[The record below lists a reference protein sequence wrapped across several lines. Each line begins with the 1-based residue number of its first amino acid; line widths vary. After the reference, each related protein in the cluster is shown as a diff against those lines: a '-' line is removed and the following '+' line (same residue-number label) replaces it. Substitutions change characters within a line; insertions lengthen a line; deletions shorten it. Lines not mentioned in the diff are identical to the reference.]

1 MSYETDSSA
10 FLARLKEVG
19 GQVEA
24 MLEQLLA
31 SPPLPGE
38 IARPER
44 LLAAMRHGVLAG
56 GKRLRPFLVVETAR
70 ALGQTGEGPLR
81 AGAAIELLHC
91 YSLIHDDLPAM
102 DDDDLRRGRPTVH
115 KAFDD
120 ATAILAGD
128 ALLTLSFDVMGD
140 LPTHPDGD
148 IRAALC
154 VGLARAAGLGGMAG
168 GQMLDLAA
176 ESAAAP
182 LDGPAIERL
191 QAMKTGA
198 LLRFSIDAG
207 AIIGHASP
215 HARASLSRCGGALG
229 AAFQIADDILDAEGD
244 EAKLGKRA
252 GKDAARNK
260 ATYVSAFGLDH
271 AKAARDRLVAQAEAA
286 IDEAGLVGEAGETL
300 RAAALFI
307 AARTN

>member
-1 MSYETDSSA
+1 MSYEKDSSA
-10 FLARLKEVG
+10 FLMRLKQVG
-19 GQVEA
+19 VEVEA
-24 MLEQLLA
+24 MLERLLA
-31 SPPLPGE
+31 SAPLLGE
-38 IARPER
+38 IERPAR

-70 ALGQTGEGPLR
+70 ALGETGEGPLR
-81 AGAAIELLHC
+81 AGAAVELLHC

-128 ALLTLSFDVMGD
+128 ALLTLAFDVMGD
-140 LPTHPDGD
+140 APTHPDGA

-154 VGLARAAGLGGMAG
+154 VGLARASGLGGMAG

-176 ESAAAP
+176 ESASTP

-207 AIIGHASP
+207 AILGHASAQ
-215 HARASLSRCGGALG
+215 ARASLSRCGGALG
-229 AAFQIADDILDAEGD
+229 AAFQIADDILDHEGD

-252 GKDAARNK
+252 GKDASRNK

-286 IDEAGLVGEAGETL
+286 IDEAGLGEKGDIL

>member
-1 MSYETDSSA
+1 MSYEKDSSA
-10 FLARLKEVG
+10 FLERLKQVSVE
-19 GQVEA
+19 VEA
-24 MLEQLLA
+24 MLERLLA
-31 SPPLPGE
+31 SAPLPGE
-38 IARPER
+38 IERPAR

-70 ALGQTGEGPLR
+70 ALGETGEGPLR
-81 AGAAIELLHC
+81 AGAAVELLHC

-128 ALLTLSFDVMGD
+128 ALLTLAFDVMGD
-140 LPTHPDGD
+140 LPTHPDGA

-154 VGLARAAGLGGMAG
+154 VGLARASGLGGMAG

-176 ESAAAP
+176 ESAATP

-207 AIIGHASP
+207 AIIGHASA

-229 AAFQIADDILDAEGD
+229 AAFQIADDILDHEGD
-244 EAKLGKRA
+244 EAQLGKRA

-286 IDEAGLVGEAGETL
+286 IDEAGLGEKGDTL

>member
-1 MSYETDSSA
+1 MSYEKDSSA
-10 FLARLKEVG
+10 FLERLKQVGVEVEG
-19 GQVEA
+19 
-24 MLEQLLA
+24 MLERLLA
-31 SPPLPGE
+31 AAPLPGE
-38 IARPER
+38 IERPAR

-81 AGAAIELLHC
+81 AGAAVELLHC

-128 ALLTLSFDVMGD
+128 ALLTLAFDVMGD
-140 LPTHPDGD
+140 LPTHPDGA

-154 VGLARAAGLGGMAG
+154 VGLARASGLGGMAG

-215 HARASLSRCGGALG
+215 QARASLSRCGGALG
-229 AAFQIADDILDAEGD
+229 AAFQIADDILDTEGD
-244 EAKLGKRA
+244 EAQLGKRA
-252 GKDAARNK
+252 GKDASRNK

-286 IDEAGLVGEAGETL
+286 IDEAGLGEKGDIL

>member
-10 FLARLKEVG
+10 FLTRLKQVG
-19 GQVEA
+19 GEVEG
-24 MLEQLLA
+24 MLEGLLA
-31 SPPLPGE
+31 EAALPGE
-38 IARPER
+38 IERPAR

-115 KAFDD
+115 KAFDE

-128 ALLTLSFDVMGD
+128 ALLTLAFDVMGD
-140 LPTHPDGD
+140 APTHPDGEV
-148 IRAALC
+148 RAALC

-176 ESAAAP
+176 ESAPAP

-207 AIIGHASP
+207 AIIGHATP

-260 ATYVSAFGLDH
+260 ATYVSAFGLGH
-271 AKAARDRLVAQAEAA
+271 AKAARDRLIAQAEAA
-286 IDEAGLVGEAGETL
+286 IDEAGLGERGDTL

>member
-1 MSYETDSSA
+1 MSYETDGST
-10 FLARLKEVG
+10 FLARLKQVG
-19 GQVEA
+19 VEVEA
-24 MLEQLLA
+24 MLENRLGEA
-31 SPPLPGE
+31 ALPGE
-38 IARPER
+38 IQRPAR

-56 GKRLRPFLVVETAR
+56 GKRLRPFLVIETAR

-115 KAFDD
+115 KAFDE

-128 ALLTLSFDVMGD
+128 ALLTLAFDVMGD
-140 LPTHPDGD
+140 LPTHPDGA

-154 VGLARAAGLGGMAG
+154 VGLARASGLGGMAG

-176 ESAAAP
+176 ESAPTP

-198 LLRFSIDAG
+198 LLRFSIEAG
-207 AIIGHASP
+207 AIIGHATP
-215 HARASLSRCGGALG
+215 QARASLSRCGGALG
-229 AAFQIADDILDAEGD
+229 AAFQIADDILDTEGD

-260 ATYVSAFGLDH
+260 ATYVSAFGLDR

-286 IDEAGLVGEAGETL
+286 IDEAGLGENGETL

-307 AARTN
+307 ASRTN

>member
-1 MSYETDSSA
+1 MSYEKDSSA
-10 FLARLKEVG
+10 FLVRLKQVG
-19 GQVEA
+19 VEVEA
-24 MLEQLLA
+24 MLERLLA
-31 SPPLPGE
+31 SAPLPGE
-38 IARPER
+38 IERPAR

-70 ALGQTGEGPLR
+70 ALGGTGEGPLR
-81 AGAAIELLHC
+81 AGAAVELLHC

-128 ALLTLSFDVMGD
+128 ALLTLAFDVMGD
-140 LPTHPDGD
+140 APTHPDGA

-154 VGLARAAGLGGMAG
+154 VGLARASGLGGMAG

-176 ESAAAP
+176 ESAATP

-207 AIIGHASP
+207 AILGHASAQ
-215 HARASLSRCGGALG
+215 ARASLSRCGGALG
-229 AAFQIADDILDAEGD
+229 AAFQIADDILDHEGD

-252 GKDAARNK
+252 GKDASRNK

-286 IDEAGLVGEAGETL
+286 IDEAGLGEKGDIL

>member
-1 MSYETDSSA
+1 MSYEKDSSA
-10 FLARLKEVG
+10 FLMRLKQVG
-19 GQVEA
+19 VEVEA
-24 MLEQLLA
+24 MLERLLA
-31 SPPLPGE
+31 SAPLPGE
-38 IARPER
+38 IERPAR

-70 ALGQTGEGPLR
+70 ALGETGEGPLR
-81 AGAAIELLHC
+81 AGAAVELLHC

-115 KAFDD
+115 KAFDE

-128 ALLTLSFDVMGD
+128 ALLTLAFDVMGD
-140 LPTHPDGD
+140 LPTHPDGAV
-148 IRAALC
+148 RAALC
-154 VGLARAAGLGGMAG
+154 VGLARASGLGGMAG

-176 ESAAAP
+176 ESAAEP
-182 LDGPAIERL
+182 LGGPEIERL

-198 LLRFSIDAG
+198 LLRFSIDSG
-207 AIIGHASP
+207 AIIAHATP
-215 HARASLSRCGGALG
+215 HARASLTRCGGALG

-244 EAKLGKRA
+244 ESKLGKRA

-286 IDEAGLVGEAGETL
+286 IDEAGLGESGDIL